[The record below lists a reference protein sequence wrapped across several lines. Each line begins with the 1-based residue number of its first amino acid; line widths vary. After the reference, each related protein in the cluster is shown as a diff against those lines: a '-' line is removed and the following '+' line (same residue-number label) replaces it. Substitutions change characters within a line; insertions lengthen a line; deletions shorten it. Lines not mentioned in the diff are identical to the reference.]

1 MQANRISPCSCS
13 YVPAGHSG
21 SACSAGFSGRS
32 LPVQTPKRCRRARP
46 LATAALHA
54 PEHLQDLLPPL
65 MDHLFMAYER
75 VTLPCHTMGC
85 GDYVHRRCAGAYLQA
100 CFKQWT
106 PLDITVLAKN
116 NTWPGKV
123 PACSNLITGVVHA
136 LAARWTRYCDWS
148 ARGSRHREWRCS
160 ALSWHTFLPDQVC
173 LRGTAPDVILYFI
186 WLKIYGE
193 LFSLCAWS

>member
-32 LPVQTPKRCRRARP
+32 LPVQTPKRCRRARA

-85 GDYVHRRCAGAYLQA
+85 GDYVHRRCAAA
-100 CFKQWT
+100 FFK
-106 PLDITVLAKN
+106 
-116 NTWPGKV
+116 
-123 PACSNLITGVVHA
+123 PASNSGH
-136 LAARWTRYCDWS
+136 RWTYS
-148 ARGSRHREWRCS
+148 ACQKQYVAWQR
-160 ALSWHTFLPDQVC
+160 AC
-173 LRGTAPDVILYFI
+173 L
-186 WLKIYGE
+186 
-193 LFSLCAWS
+193 

>member
-1 MQANRISPCSCS
+1 MMQANRISPCSCS

-32 LPVQTPKRCRRARP
+32 LPVQTQKRCRRARP

-85 GDYVHRRCAGAYLQA
+85 GDYVHRRCAAAFLQA
-100 CFKQWT
+100 CFEEWT
-106 PLDITVLAKN
+106 QLDILCLPKQYVAWQSACLQQPYHPRCARARSTLDPVLRLERKGITPQGVALLSAVMAYLFAR
-116 NTWPGKV
+116 PGM
-123 PACSNLITGVVHA
+123 PAEHCT
-136 LAARWTRYCDWS
+136 
-148 ARGSRHREWRCS
+148 
-160 ALSWHTFLPDQVC
+160 
-173 LRGTAPDVILYFI
+173 
-186 WLKIYGE
+186 
-193 LFSLCAWS
+193 